1 MSGWLI
7 LILVFGGVAL
17 YLIILVKNYQAKER
31 ASNDRLDT
39 RLTLLSSGF
48 EKLAKENTSE
58 NTTSDNV
65 DIPNIKEL
73 WGYPPPKET
82 VIEAVVHGE
91 QVPQDWDFAIHLHE
105 AAEQYLGTD
114 LFVSLETRV
123 ASIPGVDS
131 CLHEDREIFL
141 ISSRN
146 YQPDIMTELFWRE
159 FLHAAEIAH
168 IQT

>member
-7 LILVFGGVAL
+7 LILVFGGAAL
-17 YLIILVKNYQAKER
+17 YLIILVRNYQAKER

-39 RLTLLSSGF
+39 HLTLLSSGF

-58 NTTSDNV
+58 ITPSDKI
-65 DIPNIKEL
+65 DIANIKEL
-73 WGYPPPKET
+73 WGYPPPKEI
-82 VIEAVVHGE
+82 VIEEVVHGE

-105 AAEQYLGTD
+105 ASEQYLGIE
-114 LFVSLETRV
+114 LFVSLENRV
-123 ASIPGVDS
+123 ASIPGVDR
-131 CLHEDREIFL
+131 CLHEDREVFL
-141 ISSRN
+141 ISSKN
-146 YQPDIMTELFWRE
+146 YQPDIMAELFWRE

>member
-17 YLIILVKNYQAKER
+17 YLIILVRNYQAKER

-39 RLTLLSSGF
+39 NLTLLSSGF
-48 EKLAKENTSE
+48 EKLAKENTSG
-58 NTTSDNV
+58 NTTSDKV

-73 WGYPPPKET
+73 WGYPPPKEI
-82 VIEAVVHGE
+82 VIEEVVHGE

-105 AAEQYLGTD
+105 AAEQYLGAE
-114 LFVSLETRV
+114 LFVSLENRV

-131 CLHEDREIFL
+131 CHHEDREVFL
-141 ISSRN
+141 IASKI
-146 YQPDIMTELFWRE
+146 YQPDIMTEMFWRE